1 MATKLLHYSKIV
13 LINVIVFLTLFMFIE
28 IFARMY
34 ADFFIDGKNFFRD
47 RLFISPWITTIDYPP
62 PRIDDQNNAFFRH
75 RDKPV
80 KLIKE
85 NGLKRIITVG
95 GSTTADK
102 AAGKAHNPDYQHE
115 LEGLL
120 NSKQRG
126 EKYEVLN
133 AGGDGY
139 STAQSLI
146 NIEFRLVEFSPDLII
161 LMHNMND
168 LTVKIFGKRIS
179 PDYSNKYMQPFFLAP
194 ELQGGLSL
202 YGLLNQSRVLMK
214 LGIPSLFLD
223 EQKEVENA
231 QYGFQIFKR
240 NLNHIVAICEL
251 HNIDL
256 LLLSQPLQWSD
267 QKIRGFPEYNNAVK
281 QVADD
286 SRGHYFDM
294 RTNMGQEPDLYTD
307 HMHYTLKGV
316 KKFSALLAPI
326 VSDILE
332 KRKY

>member
-1 MATKLLHYSKIV
+1 MVTQLFHYSKIV
-13 LINVIVFLTLFMFIE
+13 LVNVIFFLAFFMFIE
-28 IFARMY
+28 ISARMY
-34 ADFFIDGKNFFRD
+34 AEFFIDGKSFFRE

-62 PRIDDQNNAFFRH
+62 PRIDAQNNAFFRH
-75 RDKPV
+75 KDTPV

-85 NGLKRIITVG
+85 NGLKRIIAVG
-95 GSTTADK
+95 GSTTANET
-102 AAGKAHNPDYQHE
+102 AYKAHKTDYQHE

-133 AGGDGY
+133 AGGDSY
-139 STAQSLI
+139 STAQALI
-146 NIEFRLVEFSPDLII
+146 NIQFRLVEFSPDLII
-161 LMHNMND
+161 LMNNLND
-168 LTVKIFGKRIS
+168 LSVKLYGKRIS
-179 PDYSNKYMQPFFLAP
+179 PDYSNKYMRPFFLAP

-214 LGIPSLFLD
+214 LRIPALFLD
-223 EQKEVENA
+223 KEKEVENA

-240 NLNHIVAICEL
+240 NLKHIAAICDL

-256 LLLSQPLQWSD
+256 LLLSQPLLWND
-267 QKIRGFPEYNNAVK
+267 QHQGFHEYNNAIK

-286 SRGHYFDM
+286 SRVHYFDM
-294 RTNMGQEPDLYTD
+294 HTNMGQEPDLFTD
-307 HMHYTLKGV
+307 TIHYTLKGV
-316 KKFSALLAPI
+316 KKFSALLAPV